1 MGLQACQIIDAGN
14 GFLSHHQH
22 AGFVSTWAGHLLTT
36 ITHIPWRCGQW
47 AAKTHAICPNHLVL
61 KVARQVQGAKS
72 WLELV
77 AVLKVKTMSFLV
89 VCKME
94 RHLQVKGAGR
104 KGFRL
109 DLGGRASLH
118 G

>member
-1 MGLQACQIIDAGN
+1 MN
-14 GFLSHHQH
+14 MFL
-22 AGFVSTWAGHLLTT
+22 
-36 ITHIPWRCGQW
+36 
-47 AAKTHAICPNHLVL
+47 N
-61 KVARQVQGAKS
+61 VARPIYGGAKS

-77 AVLKVKTMSFLV
+77 AILKVKTMSFLV

-109 DLGGRASLH
+109 ELGGRVSSH